1 MFCNTLMAQ
10 VLLEDVSVTLSFDFT
25 FFRVVKAT
33 VIYMETHFKNIQQL
47 LEKKRKIKNATN
59 VSLLK
64 QISLS

>member
-1 MFCNTLMAQ
+1 MAQ

-33 VIYMETHFKNIQQL
+33 VIYMETFQKNSTVAW
-47 LEKKRKIKNATN
+47 EKRKIKNATN
-59 VSLLK
+59 ASLLVK